1 MKKYMESYP
10 ERPMVKLQTGQV
22 VKTEWNGKWWIAR
35 VVQVDASLVQMH
47 FDADNRTE
55 WIYRGSARLGP
66 LYVELLKANAR
77 QQGSHTGLNAP
88 SRHRLPTSTNVSSSL
103 LFILILSSL
112 RYWQLLKN
120 CIDFTEDQPALCGVH

>member
-1 MKKYMESYP
+1 
-10 ERPMVKLQTGQV
+10 MVKLQTGQV

-35 VVQVDASLVQMH
+35 VIQVDASLVQMH

-77 QQGSHTGLNAP
+77 QQGNHATANAP
-88 SRHRLPTSTNVSSSL
+88 ARHRLPLSSNVSF
-103 LFILILSSL
+103 LF
-112 RYWQLLKN
+112 
-120 CIDFTEDQPALCGVH
+120 